1 MSTALQQAQSMF
13 TTETQATNTLELHF
27 HAMGNQLPADAKY
40 RLPAAIF
47 KQIPELH
54 DLPGLAINTL
64 AGIPDRAG
72 KIQLADWSR
81 LKIRC
86 PIEALPS
93 VMKLAGQTLQVGGY
107 PLKLGNPELSPLRP
121 YQHLRAHL
129 VVIKHPSG
137 QWDQVTPDWFLA
149 ACDRQLRAMEIEA
162 DLGIPENEKGEPD
175 RKTMKIKG
183 KSVLG
188 YSLIVANLR
197 AEDSLKLQANGLGG
211 KRRMGCGYFV
221 SCRLS

>member
-93 VMKLAGQTLQVGGY
+93 VMKLAGQTLQVGEY

-162 DLGIPENEKGEPD
+162 DLGIPENEKGELD

>member
-1 MSTALQQAQSMF
+1 MQSLANQVAKPSVQPINF
-13 TTETQATNTLELHF
+13 IELSF
-27 HAMGNQLPADAKY
+27 PPIAGQELPADAKY
-40 RLPAAIF
+40 CLPSAIF
-47 KQIPELH
+47 RKDSALH
-54 DLPGLAINTL
+54 DLQGLAINTL

-93 VMKLAGQTLQVGGY
+93 VLKLAGQTLQVGGY

-121 YQHLRAHL
+121 SQHLRAHL

-137 QWDQVTPDWFLA
+137 QWNQVTPDWFLA
-149 ACDRQLRAMEIEA
+149 ACDRQLRAMEVEA